1 MWVLLFVVGYRC
13 NVSDDVGFCLLDT
26 GAMYQMMWV
35 LLFVVGYRCN
45 VSDDVGFC
53 LLDTEAVHQMW
64 GVGFCLLD
72 TRAIQSQNMQILH
85 SLGRVAVPASLK

>member
-1 MWVLLFVVGYRC
+1 M
-13 NVSDDVGFCLLDT
+13 GFCLLDT

-53 LLDTEAVHQMW
+53 LLDTGAMYQMMW
-64 GVGFCLLD
+64 GFVCW
-72 TRAIQSQNMQILH
+72 IQKRYI
-85 SLGRVAVPASLK
+85 R